1 MKRALLCSAALFVV
15 GLGWGLPAS
24 DTWDNDGVAPRDFL
38 VAVAQTFDKGPFD
51 FAYLHL
57 APVHLVALALLTL
70 PVTLSALAAAHG
82 TTPDAIVHQIIQ
94 VPYMTVIAWIAR
106 GVSVAMALGNVWA
119 LGKIG
124 EELRGRRAGTLVAA
138 VAGLNATLVY
148 YAHTS
153 NLDVPSLF
161 WSSLALLALVR
172 ALARREPA
180 RFRIV
185 AVFGAL
191 AIGTKDQAAGA
202 FLLGVPAAVG
212 IWVMTDDWARANRGR
227 VFRDAAAGLA
237 LAVAIFLVTDE
248 VIINPTGFLAR
259 VHFLLGPASADHA
272 EYTRDIVGRSAA
284 LLDLGTRFR
293 WFFPLAF
300 APFPF
305 VGLWGVLRGGSEKRA
320 AGWVPL
326 LATLSFVFTI
336 TLTTLRTEHRFILF
350 PMEMVGLYAGLG
362 LDSVLVAA
370 GEGKGRWIARAAVGA
385 LLALALFDAAGVDV
399 VLLFDPR
406 YDAEAFLQSHVAPGD
421 PVETYGIN
429 VYLPRFPKDARV
441 LRVGPDAVRS
451 RSPLADVVDVED
463 AWDNLAARN
472 PKWIIV
478 SEAWV
483 WHYLK
488 DPPDEDRGRIL
499 PYAQAEQARDTAASR
514 YFRALLGG
522 DLGYRKAR
530 RCHFESSIWPNVRIH
545 SSTGEDIWI
554 LERDG

>member
-1 MKRALLCSAALFVV
+1 V

-38 VAVAQTFDKGPFD
+38 VAVTQTFDKGPFD

-57 APVHLVALALLTL
+57 APVHLVLLALLTL
-70 PVTLSALAAAHG
+70 PVTVSALLAAHG

-180 RFRIV
+180 RFRTF

-202 FLLGVPAAVG
+202 FLLAAPAAVG

-227 VFRDAAAGLA
+227 VFRDAAVGLA
-237 LAVAIFLVTDE
+237 WAVAVFLVTDE

-259 VHFLLGPASADHA
+259 VHFLLGPASVDHA
-272 EYTRDIVGRSAA
+272 EYTRDLVGRSAA
-284 LLDLGTRFR
+284 LFDLGTRFR

-305 VGLWGVLRGGSEKRA
+305 VGLWAVLRGRPEKRS

-326 LATLSFVFTI
+326 LAILSFVLTI

-362 LDSVLVAA
+362 LDRVLVA
-370 GEGKGRWIARAAVGA
+370 GGDGKGRWIARAAVGA
-385 LLALALFDAAGVDV
+385 LLAVALFDAAAVDI

-406 YDAEAFLQSHVAPGD
+406 YDAEAFLRSHIAPGD
-421 PVETYGIN
+421 PIETYGIN

-451 RSPLADVVDVED
+451 RSPLADVVEVED
-463 AWDNLAARN
+463 VWDNLAARN

-488 DPPDEDRGRIL
+488 DPPKGERGRIL
-499 PYAQAEQARDTAASR
+499 PFAQVEQARDTAASG
-514 YFRALLGG
+514 YFRALLRG

-530 RCHFESSIWPNVRIH
+530 LCHFESSMWPTVRIH